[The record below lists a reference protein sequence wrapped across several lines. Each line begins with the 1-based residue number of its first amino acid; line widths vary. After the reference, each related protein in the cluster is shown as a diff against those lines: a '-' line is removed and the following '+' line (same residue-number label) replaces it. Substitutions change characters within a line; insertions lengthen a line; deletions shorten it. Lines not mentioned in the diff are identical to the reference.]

1 MSHDPESRQVLSA
14 DKFGS
19 IPVSGMAATDAGWM
33 TIENLSIRSGVTT
46 RNIRAYQSRGLLPAP
61 VSRSGE
67 RAAFYT
73 GEHLA
78 RLRLVSRLQER
89 GFSLAGIGDLLDSMA
104 AGKTLEQ
111 VLGIESAIA
120 EAEEDESRIIGEKEL
135 RALLP
140 TSPDPDASIERL

>member
-1 MSHDPESRQVLSA
+1 
-14 DKFGS
+14 
-19 IPVSGMAATDAGWM
+19 MATTGTGWM

-61 VSRSGE
+61 VPRSGE

-78 RLRLVSRLQER
+78 RLRLINRLQER
-89 GFSLAGIGDLLDSMA
+89 GFSLAGIGDLLESMA

-111 VLGIESAIA
+111 VPGIEAAIA
-120 EAEEDESRIIGEKEL
+120 EAGGGEARSGE
-135 RALLP
+135 A
-140 TSPDPDASIERL
+140 D